1 MTTASHQP
9 SEEVVVAVSDCSE
22 KAGRTVLDVL
32 EHAFSTDSRPATGSR
47 ATVWTATLD
56 VAKPRVRAA
65 PAHLDGRVSV
75 GLQGGYRAVDQVLSA
90 LAEAFTIDM
99 GGTAAGDQ
107 EKDVQLWVRSG

>member
-1 MTTASHQP
+1 MTSASRQP
-9 SEEVVVAVSDCSE
+9 SEEVAVAVSDCSE
-22 KAGRTVLDVL
+22 QAGRTVLDVL
-32 EHAFSTDSRPATGSR
+32 EHAFHADSRPGTGGR

-56 VAKPRVRAA
+56 VARPREPAA

-75 GLQGGYRAVDQVLSA
+75 GLQGGYRAVDQVLAA